1 MCIEGELGESK
12 DTFLIGIGKATQAKH
27 RFRVEK
33 CLAVVEWSGKK
44 KTGLMKKRH
53 LTEMKMNNSSLR

>member
-1 MCIEGELGESK
+1 MYENT
-12 DTFLIGIGKATQAKH
+12 DTRPFATVRNH
-27 RFRVEK
+27 VHIINLVRYEK